1 MPASAEPDS
10 APPSAPPWGQRE
22 PAAGEEPP
30 PAYAAGLSGP
40 ARLLA
45 RAAEDRQLA
54 AELLR
59 MAPLARIAAATHEPR
74 FHRYS
79 LVQLLAIET
88 EAALD
93 ASGRQAGAAGD
104 PRPLAELGAALAA
117 ALPRDGQGKARRAAA
132 WAWWLLGKAWLAA
145 SQPRLAEKAFQG
157 IYAYLPRGEASEEEA
172 LSAVGLA
179 QVWEDCGNLEAAAA
193 QYLLAAYRYARLDAT
208 LPAAACQAQLGFL
221 RYDGGDLEGAAG
233 PLRAGLELLDP
244 AFAPSLAARMWL
256 VLAEIETMFHAD
268 LAAAE
273 SLHRARR
280 LYPLAPSPGER
291 VERIWREARIAL
303 AAGADAEARLDVVR
317 RQLLAHG
324 SLAEAAR
331 STFELLLLR
340 LDDLRFEAAGE
351 LAAALAAAFP
361 PAAAGLAAE
370 MASLVG
376 LAAADQPLAYHQA
389 HQNLTRRLRH
399 QAPASPGRRP
409 LLRPTRWLADRLLC
423 RRAEL
428 EDPIGAAAGL

>member
-10 APPSAPPWGQRE
+10 APLPAPPWGQPE
-22 PAAGEEPP
+22 PAAGGEPP
-30 PAYAAGLSGP
+30 PAYAAGLS
-40 ARLLA
+40 ATERLLA
-45 RAAEDRQLA
+45 RAAEDRELA

-59 MAPLARIAAATHEPR
+59 MGPLARIEAATHEPR

-79 LVQLLAIET
+79 LVQLLAIDT

-93 ASGRQAGAAGD
+93 AWGSAAGD

-145 SQPRLAEKAFQG
+145 SQRRLAEKAFQAV
-157 IYAYLPRGEASEEEA
+157 YAFLPRGEASEEEA

-179 QVWEDCGNLEAAAA
+179 QVWEDCGNVEAAAA

-221 RYDGGDLEGAAG
+221 LYESGDLEGAAG

-256 VLAEIETMFHAD
+256 VLAEIETMLHAD

-280 LYPLAPSPGER
+280 LYRLAPSPGER

-351 LAAALAAAFP
+351 LATALAAAFP

-370 MASLVG
+370 MASLVS
-376 LAAADQPLAYHQA
+376 LAAADHPLAYHQA
-389 HQNLTRRLRH
+389 HQDLTVRLRH
-399 QAPASPGRRP
+399 QAPASPDRRP